1 MIEKLPLGKNI
12 KALLES
18 NQFYRCWKYS
28 ESGLWL
34 WRLLAFEQSAYINK
48 EDQLYRQLLRPLRNK
63 TMPIFDVGAN
73 VGWLTKTFLD
83 FSENVVAVEPD
94 TFNQNVL
101 RKRFG
106 KNYRFNLV
114 SKAVSS
120 SEGLRE
126 LLILEEGSALN
137 TFSSKWKKEL
147 ESGYFSKRWLF
158 SSRKQI
164 VPTTTLD
171 GLIAEFGL
179 PYLAK
184 IDVEGHEL
192 EVFKGLSQPIP
203 LIVFEANLPVFLE
216 ETKQILE
223 ILTRLDANVLF
234 NYSLKFEPELPN
246 YVPSMELPKAFESMG
261 KCTVEIIGRMSNYFE
276 YYQPINEK
284 N

>member
-1 MIEKLPLGKNI
+1 
-12 KALLES
+12 
-18 NQFYRCWKYS
+18 
-28 ESGLWL
+28 
-34 WRLLAFEQSAYINK
+34 
-48 EDQLYRQLLRPLRNK
+48 
-63 TMPIFDVGAN
+63 MPIFDVGAN